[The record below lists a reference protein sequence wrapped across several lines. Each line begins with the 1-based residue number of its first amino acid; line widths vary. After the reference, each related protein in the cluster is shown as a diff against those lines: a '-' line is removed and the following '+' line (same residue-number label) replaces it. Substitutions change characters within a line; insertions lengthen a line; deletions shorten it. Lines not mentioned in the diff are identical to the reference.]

1 MKART
6 CLAIGVWLTVIP
18 AMAAAQ
24 SSPPTIEQKTKAAAE
39 KTGAY
44 AKDAW
49 LTSKTKIA
57 LYADERVSANEVKVE
72 TRNGVVT
79 LRGKVATDAEKR
91 AAEEVAKGVDGVASV
106 KNQLQVVPASA
117 RKVVDAKDDDLKT
130 TVKARISREARL
142 KGSDIDVRADNGVI
156 TLTGDV
162 KDIVARVRASEIAR
176 GVPGVKAVKNELK
189 EKS

>member
-1 MKART
+1 MKVLT
-6 CLAIGVWLTVIP
+6 CLVIGVWLTVIP
-18 AMAAAQ
+18 AIAAAQ

-57 LYADERVSANEVKVE
+57 LYGDERVSANEVKVE
-72 TRNGVVT
+72 TKNGAVT

-91 AAEEVAKGVDGVASV
+91 AAEEVAKGVDGVTSV

-117 RKVVDAKDDDLKT
+117 RKAVDAKDDDLKMA
-130 TVKARISREARL
+130 VKARISREPRL
-142 KGSDIDVRADNGVI
+142 KGSDVQVRADNGVV

-162 KDIVARVRASEIAR
+162 KDIGARARASEIAR